1 MAITTN
7 CSELLS
13 SDLLVKRSD
22 TGEEEEGQYSDFPWE
37 LWDPDN
43 TICEEENYMENP
55 ELVQLKLSE
64 GGLSYVAAVISLK
77 VFLHLL
83 TKIYYPAKY

>member
-22 TGEEEEGQYSDFPWE
+22 TGEEGQYSDFPWE
-37 LWDPDN
+37 LYDPDN
-43 TICEEENYMENP
+43 TISEEENYIENP
-55 ELVQLKLSE
+55 ELVQLKLSQ
-64 GGLSYVAAVISLK
+64 GGLNYVAAVIAVK
-77 VFLHLL
+77 VFS
-83 TKIYYPAKY
+83 I